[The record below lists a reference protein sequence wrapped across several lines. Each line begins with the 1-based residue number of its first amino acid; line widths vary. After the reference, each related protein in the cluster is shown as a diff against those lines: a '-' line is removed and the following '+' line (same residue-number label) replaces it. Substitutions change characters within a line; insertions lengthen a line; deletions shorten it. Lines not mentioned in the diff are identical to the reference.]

1 VGKGRGGGEDAETEK
16 EVVAEVGGGTR
27 RWWIS
32 SNTESQVR
40 VWEFLGNSLP
50 VAIEEV
56 GGWR

>member
-1 VGKGRGGGEDAETEK
+1 VGKGRGGAETEK

-32 SNTESQVR
+32 CNTESQVR
-40 VWEFLGNSLP
+40 VWEFLGNSSP

-56 GGWR
+56 GG